1 MIVVMLQK
9 YPGLGNGATRILRS
23 ASDLAESRGY
33 EFYKFPLFFD
43 GYPLVFPLF
52 IILSLAKTND
62 MRTNPIYF
70 LFLLLLSDFT
80 SSHVQAQT
88 FIHPGGLHTQ
98 ADLDRMK
105 TQVAAGAHPWID
117 DWNILITD
125 AQAQN
130 TYTAAARANMGGNR
144 QRADADAHAAYLNA
158 IRWYISGD
166 TSYAACAVRI
176 CNAWSSTVNQVPTG
190 TDIPG
195 LSGISIFDFA
205 LAAEVLRIYPGWA
218 SADFTRFKSMMT
230 TYFYPVCHDFL
241 TNHNGTCITNYWAN
255 WDICNLGALIAMGVL
270 CDDTAKYNEG
280 VNYFKNGAGAGSIM
294 NAVYTLQPGNI
305 GQWQES
311 GRDQEHAQ
319 LGVGMLGYACQ
330 VAWNQGLDL
339 FSYSSNRLLAGAQY
353 VARTNLWRPV
363 PYTFY
368 NNCQGAN
375 QDWVSINGRG
385 RLDDRPIWELLYNHY
400 VVQQGQNA
408 PDVQAM
414 AQLMRPEHGSVDH
427 FGYGTL
433 TFTLNATSSAYPP
446 SAIAPVPSGVA
457 ATAGVSRVTVKWILP
472 AGNTAQGYVVG
483 RATTSG
489 GPYTTIASWN
499 NNTTPEYT
507 DNSVTNGTTYYYVVA
522 SVNQSGTSANSSQ
535 VSATP
540 VATSATLPTGWA
552 RQDIGTVSAAGSA
565 GFAAVGDSTFVV
577 SGAGAV
583 IGGTGD
589 SCSYAYRSVT
599 GDYTITARLIA
610 ISGTLSKTG
619 IMIRESL
626 AANASTLVMKL
637 GDVGWREAG
646 FGART
651 TTGGSMTWVGG
662 NDYTWLPAWF
672 RLQRSGNTFTAFE
685 SSDGITWF
693 TVGTSTVTMAS
704 TYYVGLVAC
713 SGSTTG
719 ALDNTTFDNVSVV
732 PGTPQQIPNG
742 TYKILARHS
751 GKALDVLN
759 NGTANGTNVQ
769 QWTAND
775 CACQQWTLTYLG
787 SGQYQVIDAG
797 SGKSLDVNGGSTA
810 DGANIQIW
818 AYNGGTNQRFTF
830 TPTSGGYF
838 RITPV
843 NSGKA
848 VDVNGASTADGA
860 NVQQWTYNGGYNQ
873 QWQLVGVLNNLSVA
887 TPPVVA
893 TPEIITVDSLL
904 SGPVT
909 IYPNP
914 VTGNSF
920 FIRTG
925 SDWTKKDIL
934 VSLYNVDGSRVI
946 SKRISQGQAGLIEIK
961 LPAVMVPGIYFV
973 RLNDQPA
980 AKLVIRHQ

>member
-1 MIVVMLQK
+1 MTVWVC
-9 YPGLGNGATRILRS
+9 G
-23 ASDLAESRGY
+23 
-33 EFYKFPLFFD
+33 FPLIFD
-43 GYPLVFPLF
+43 VYPLALLLF
-52 IILSLAKTND
+52 FLLILVKIND
-62 MRTNPIYF
+62 MRANPIYI
-70 LFLLLLSDFT
+70 LFLLLFT
-80 SSHVQAQT
+80 FTLPHVQGQT
-88 FIHPGGLHTQ
+88 FVHPGGLHTQ

-117 DWNILITD
+117 DWNVLITD

-130 TYTAAARANMGGNR
+130 TYTAAARANLGGNR

-205 LAAEVLRIYPGWA
+205 LAAEVLRIYPGWV

-241 TNHNGTCITNYWAN
+241 TNHNGLCITNYWAN

-353 VARTNLWRPV
+353 VAQTNLWRPV

-368 NNCQGAN
+368 NNCENAN

-400 VVQQGQNA
+400 VVLEGQSA
-408 PDVQAM
+408 PNVQAM
-414 AQLMRPEHGSVDH
+414 AQLMRPEHGSTDH

-433 TFTLNATSSAYPP
+433 TFTRSATSSPYPP
-446 SAIAPVPSGVA
+446 AAIAPVPAGVV
-457 ATAGVSRVTVKWILP
+457 ATAGISRVVVKWVLP

-483 RATTSG
+483 RATVSG

-507 DNSVTNGTTYYYVVA
+507 DNAVTNGTTYYYVVA
-522 SVNQSGTSANSSQ
+522 SVNQSGTSANSSA

-540 VATSATLPTGWA
+540 VAASATLPAGWA
-552 RQDIGTVSAAGSA
+552 NQDIGTVSAAGSA
-565 GFAAVGDSTFVV
+565 SFAAVGDSSFVV
-577 SGAGAV
+577 NGAGTV

-589 SCSYAYRSVT
+589 SFHYAYRSVT

-610 ISGTLSKTG
+610 IGGTLSKTG

-626 AANASTLVMKL
+626 AANATTLVMKL

-662 NDYTWLPAWF
+662 NDYTSLPAWF
-672 RLQRSGNTFTAFE
+672 RLQRAGSTFTAFE
-685 SSDGITWF
+685 SSDGVTWF

-704 TYYVGLVAC
+704 TYYVGLAAC

-732 PGTPQQIPNG
+732 AGVPPPIPNG

-751 GKALDVLN
+751 GKALDVTN

-775 CACQQWTLTYLG
+775 CTCQQWTLTYLG
-787 SGQYQVIDAG
+787 SGQYQVLGAS
-797 SGKSLDVNGGSTA
+797 SGKSLDVVSNSTA
-810 DGANIQIW
+810 DGANIDIW
-818 AYNGGTNQRFTF
+818 TYNGGNNQRFTF
-830 TPTSGGYF
+830 TPISGGFF

-848 VDVNGASTADGA
+848 VDVNGSSTADGA

-873 QWQLVGVLNNLSVA
+873 QWQLVGIVNNLSVA
-887 TPPVVA
+887 RPTVVT
-893 TPEIITVDSLL
+893 TPETFTVDSTA
-904 SGPVT
+904 SGEVT

-925 SDWTKKDIL
+925 SAWIHKDLL
-934 VSLYNVDGSRVI
+934 VSIYNVDGVRVI
-946 SKRISQGQAGLIEIK
+946 SKQIHQGQTGLIEMQ
-961 LPAVMVPGIYFV
+961 LTTAMAPGIYFV
-973 RLNDQPA
+973 RLNGQPA
-980 AKLVIRHQ
+980 AKLLIGRQGRQ